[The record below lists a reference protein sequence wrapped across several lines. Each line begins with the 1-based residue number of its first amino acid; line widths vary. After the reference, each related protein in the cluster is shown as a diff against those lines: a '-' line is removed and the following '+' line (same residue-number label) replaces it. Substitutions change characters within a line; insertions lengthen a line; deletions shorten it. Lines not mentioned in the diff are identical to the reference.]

1 MVDPVSAAA
10 AAKYVYG
17 AFSTLSR
24 GLSKKDKRALQA
36 SGATTAVRG
45 LQIDGQ
51 RVTQRQSIRAGRA
64 VLAAQASGA
73 PQPVPRSLPT
83 GGDLLDDL
91 LNRPH
96 QQGRSVRVP
105 SSVPDFERIL
115 NQPQQPYEPKPP
127 SELDRL
133 LRRSPTAI
141 RAARL
146 AYTLAR
152 AGSLVGA
159 LFYPSPTADS
169 DLGYRSPRPDAR
181 PASPPFEPPS
191 ASKGPK
197 TRSRPSG
204 RPPRFPR
211 VRYEPFPETAADRLP
226 PRTPQPEARTL
237 PRPRSPLQPS
247 VLHEPVALPRA
258 VSNPRPGPGTRTQP
272 RAVPVPTAVF
282 APHTLSLPSPLSVL
296 PFMLPRPSQ
305 QPTPRLSNPLQAAI
319 EPSYRP
325 GVSDRP
331 LTAPLPQPL
340 AFAPPT
346 PSEPCGC
353 TKSGSKPKR
362 KRKQRTECYR
372 GTFTETRRSTS
383 KIRKEKIKCQ

>member
-17 AFSTLSR
+17 AFSTLSQ
-24 GLSKKDKRALQA
+24 GLSRKDRRALKA

-51 RVTQRQSIRAGRA
+51 RVTQRQAIAAGRA
-64 VLAAQASGA
+64 VLAAQAAGA
-73 PQPVPRSLPT
+73 PQPVPRPLPT
-83 GGDLLDDL
+83 GGDLLSDL

-96 QQGRSVRVP
+96 RVGGSVRVP

-115 NQPQQPYEPKPP
+115 NQPPQPYEPPPP

-133 LRRSPTAI
+133 LRRPSAAT

-152 AGSLVGA
+152 AGSLIGGI
-159 LFYPSPTADS
+159 FYPSPTADS

-181 PASPPFEPPS
+181 PPSPPSEPPV

-197 TRSRPSG
+197 TRPRVPG
-204 RPPRFPR
+204 RPLKDPLSQPG
-211 VRYEPFPETAADRLP
+211 PFPETVADRLP
-226 PRTPQPEARTL
+226 PRTPQPEARTT
-237 PRPRSPLQPS
+237 PRPRNPLIPD
-247 VLHEPVALPRA
+247 ALPAPIEAPRT
-258 VSNPRPGPGTRTQP
+258 VSAPRPSPGTRKQP
-272 RAVPVPTAVF
+272 RPVPIPTAIPALSTF
-282 APHTLSLPSPLSVL
+282 SLPSPLSIL

-305 QPTPRLSNPLQAAI
+305 QPTPRVSNPLQAAI
-319 EPSYRP
+319 APDYRP
-325 GVSDRP
+325 GISDRP

-340 AFAPPT
+340 AFSPPT
-346 PSEPCGC
+346 PSEPCTC

-362 KRKQRTECYR
+362 KRKERTVCYR
-372 GTFTETRRSTS
+372 GTFTESRRSTS
-383 KIRKEKIKCQ
+383 KIRKEKIPCQ